1 MIPGAGGSAGENG
14 GEVSWLREAVSA
26 DRERNGEPDA
36 DPLHEA
42 GDQPNKQDMQAFN
55 AAKSI
60 AWAVAKGI
68 EKHGIPAKP
77 FFVEAVEKA
86 LSGL

>member
-1 MIPGAGGSAGENG
+1 
-14 GEVSWLREAVSA
+14 
-26 DRERNGEPDA
+26 
-36 DPLHEA
+36 
-42 GDQPNKQDMQAFN
+42 
-55 AAKSI
+55 
-60 AWAVAKGI
+60 VAKGI